1 MSNTEDLAIN
11 LSNAEI
17 LSLQQELLDARQ
29 EIVDLK
35 QKNLDEQTI
44 RQKIQKE
51 FESSRYLLQL
61 VMDTLPESI
70 FWKDCDSLYLG
81 CNRRLARDAG
91 YENPSELI
99 GKSDYDMPWTKEES
113 DFYRSCDRRVMENN
127 QAELGIVESQLQ
139 SDGKQAWLETNKA
152 PLRDPQ
158 GNVIGILGTYQ
169 DITARK
175 EAELALQDLNQKL
188 ASRTTELTLA
198 LQQLQDSQLRLI
210 QREKMSAL
218 GNLVA
223 GVAHEIN
230 NPVSFLLG
238 NLDPAKDYVADL
250 FALLNA
256 YQRFVPEP
264 GAEIQEMIEAIEL
277 DYIQEDLPKLL
288 DSMGE
293 GIQRIRSISDS
304 LRVFSRADTMKQV
317 SFDIHMGLD
326 SSLLILSHRL
336 KANSDHPDIA
346 IVKQYG
352 KLPPINCFAGQLNQ
366 VFMNLLANAIDALE
380 EKSYGQSFA
389 EIEALENQITISTD
403 VDNEGTWATIRI
415 ADNGLGMDIDT
426 QAKMFESS
434 FTTKAVGKGTGL
446 GMAIAKQIIEEKH
459 GGSIEVQ
466 STIGQGTTIIIKLPV
481 AGI

>member
-1 MSNTEDLAIN
+1 
-11 LSNAEI
+11 
-17 LSLQQELLDARQ
+17 
-29 EIVDLK
+29 
-35 QKNLDEQTI
+35 
-44 RQKIQKE
+44 
-51 FESSRYLLQL
+51 
-61 VMDTLPESI
+61 
-70 FWKDCDSLYLG
+70 
-81 CNRRLARDAG
+81 
-91 YENPSELI
+91 
-99 GKSDYDMPWTKEES
+99 
-113 DFYRSCDRRVMENN
+113 
-127 QAELGIVESQLQ
+127 
-139 SDGKQAWLETNKA
+139 
-152 PLRDPQ
+152 
-158 GNVIGILGTYQ
+158 VIGILGTYQ

-366 VFMNLLANAIDALE
+366 VFMNLLANAIDALK
-380 EKSYGQSFA
+380 EKSCGQSFA